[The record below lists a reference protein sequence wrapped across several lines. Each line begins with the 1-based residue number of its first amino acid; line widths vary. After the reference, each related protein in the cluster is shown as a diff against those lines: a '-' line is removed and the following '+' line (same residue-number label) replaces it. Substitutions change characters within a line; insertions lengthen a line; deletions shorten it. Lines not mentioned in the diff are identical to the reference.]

1 MSNYRDTVRDMMR
14 DLKSAKKSAKS
25 TAEKKASKSDSTDEA
40 AATKSPVPDEEDLL
54 DEILDLE
61 EGGPNS
67 DPIDDEEADKLLASD
82 KGKQSNV
89 FINIFG
95 LQVGQNLYFKTR
107 KISLRSVDR
116 II

>member
-61 EGGPNS
+61 DE
-67 DPIDDEEADKLLASD
+67 PIDDDEADKLLALSD
-82 KGKQSNV
+82 NGK
-89 FINIFG
+89 
-95 LQVGQNLYFKTR
+95 
-107 KISLRSVDR
+107 
-116 II
+116 

>member
-1 MSNYRDTVRDMMR
+1 MSNYRDTVRDMMK
-14 DLKSAKKSAKS
+14 DLKTAKKSDKTS
-25 TAEKKASKSDSTDEA
+25 TAEKKASKKSDEEA
-40 AATKSPVPDEEDLL
+40 EKTGPVPDEEDLL